1 MDALEQRARRNLFVL
16 QFAQLLLLLEA
27 VEAQILQHLVLM
39 LAQQRY
45 LRLDLEIFLRYLLVL
60 LENLARAF
68 ARVVGRERP
77 QVGIQKA
84 TNIAQVFARGA
95 ATCDIEL

>member
-1 MDALEQRARRNLFVL
+1 MIEKEDRRKCQKDKKARDQNLFIF

-39 LAQQRY
+39 LAQQCY

-60 LENLARAF
+60 LEDLARAL
-68 ARVVGRERP
+68 ASVVGCERP
-77 QVGIQKA
+77 
-84 TNIAQVFARGA
+84 
-95 ATCDIEL
+95 